1 MRAGKGFLMNR
12 GDRPPQLI
20 LCVDDDEDVRQ
31 ILQEVVKHLG
41 HTGATAA
48 DGVDALEKLT
58 TDHFD
63 IVITDLKMPEMD
75 GIELIRRI
83 RAEFTDVDVI
93 AVTGHHA
100 EFKYTDVIEAGAC
113 DFISKPFHLNELEA
127 KINRIV
133 RERELRADLKWLS
146 TRDGLTGLYNR
157 RYFDEH
163 LRHEVIRAFRQ
174 DYSLYLLFIDL
185 DGLKGYN
192 DKYGHQRGDKL
203 LIELAEIIQDNIRNN
218 VDSAFRYGGDEF
230 AVVLPY
236 ADQQQALLVAERLL
250 RKFND
255 RNLSLASLSVGMA
268 KLEGSS
274 ETLESDFEEL
284 IRKADQAL
292 YRAKAS
298 GGNRVWA
305 AEVPAAITNPS
316 LR

>member
-1 MRAGKGFLMNR
+1 MDR

-31 ILQEVVKHLG
+31 ILQEVVGHLG

-48 DGVDALEKLT
+48 DGLDALEKLT
-58 TDHFD
+58 ADHFD

-93 AVTGHHA
+93 AVTGHHT

-157 RYFDEH
+157 RYFDEN

-174 DYSLYLLFIDL
+174 NYSLYLLFIDL

-192 DKYGHQRGDKL
+192 DKYGHQKGDTL

-250 RKFND
+250 SKFND
-255 RNLSLASLSVGMA
+255 RNLSLASISVGMA

-305 AEVPAAITNPS
+305 AEVPVTITNPS
-316 LR
+316 PR